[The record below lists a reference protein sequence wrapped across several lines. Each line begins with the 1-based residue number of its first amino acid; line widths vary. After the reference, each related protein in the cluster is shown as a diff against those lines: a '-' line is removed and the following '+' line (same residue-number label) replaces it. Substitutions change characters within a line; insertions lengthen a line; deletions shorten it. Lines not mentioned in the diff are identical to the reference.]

1 MPPTPCPC
9 SSSLPYAECC
19 YPFHTHQT
27 HPQTG
32 EKLMR
37 SRYSAYVLHNIDY
50 IVATTVPSQQ
60 NLLNQEE
67 MQQWGRETLW
77 LGLEV
82 IHHTL
87 IGKRHAQVEFNAHF
101 QDGAETACHH
111 ELSTFVNIDGYWYF
125 IDPNVPLPTMKQ
137 ACICGSGKKFKAC
150 CGQFFK

>member
-1 MPPTPCPC
+1 MFF
-9 SSSLPYAECC
+9 LPYAECC
-19 YPFHTHQT
+19 HTFHTYQT
-27 HPQTG
+27 HPQTA

-67 MQQWGRETLW
+67 IQQWSRGTLW

-101 QDGAETACHH
+101 KMG
-111 ELSTFVNIDGYWYF
+111 
-125 IDPNVPLPTMKQ
+125 
-137 ACICGSGKKFKAC
+137 
-150 CGQFFK
+150 

>member
-1 MPPTPCPC
+1 
-9 SSSLPYAECC
+9 
-19 YPFHTHQT
+19 
-27 HPQTG
+27 
-32 EKLMR
+32 MR
-37 SRYSAYVLHNIDY
+37 SRYSAYVLHNIGY

-67 MQQWGRETLW
+67 MQQWSQGTFW

-101 QDGAETACHH
+101 QDGAETAYHH

-125 IDPNVPLPTMKQ
+125 IDPTAPLPTMKQ

-150 CGQFFK
+150 CRQFFK

>member
-1 MPPTPCPC
+1 MGNF
-9 SSSLPYAECC
+9 A
-19 YPFHTHQT
+19 
-27 HPQTG
+27 
-32 EKLMR
+32 KV
-37 SRYSAYVLHNIDY
+37 SAYVLHNTGY

-67 MQQWGRETLW
+67 MQKWSQGTFW

-125 IDPNVPLPTMKQ
+125 IDPTVALPTMKQ